1 MEFLIL
7 ATLILLNGFFSLS
20 EIAVVSSKTAR
31 LEQAKQSGNKG
42 AAFALRLLGNSE
54 NFLSAVQV
62 GITLVGIVTGL
73 YGGMSLAKYFVPMF
87 AYFDFLLPYADEIAL
102 IVTVVIITY
111 ISIVIGELV
120 PKTIALSN
128 PEKVACI
135 AAPPVYYF
143 SKVMFPFVKV
153 LSVSTT
159 FINNILGVK
168 KANVQYTETELRQML
183 KTASHE
189 GVIEKEQTYFH
200 ENIFYFADKKAKHL
214 MTHRTEIEWIDL
226 DETREEAHRTIEKTH
241 HSRMLCA
248 RGDLDH
254 CEGILFVKDYYKALS
269 EKRNFALTDLV
280 AQAAVVPENADA
292 SQVLDL
298 LRTHETHVC
307 FVLNEYGGFEGLI
320 TMHDI
325 MESIVGDVP
334 DEGEAYEPNVFVRED
349 KSVLVSGDAPV
360 ETLSEVIE
368 GLSFDFETI
377 DYSTVAGFVFELI
390 NKIPQLGDKVDYLD
404 YTIEIVDLDGNRIDK
419 ILIYKNEITNEES
432 ED

>member
-7 ATLILLNGFFSLS
+7 TILILLNGFFSLS
-20 EIAVVSSKTAR
+20 EIAIVSSKTAR
-31 LEQAKQSGNKG
+31 LEEAKQKGSKG
-42 AAFALRLLGNSE
+42 AQFALRLLDNSE

-62 GITLVGIVTGL
+62 GITLVGIITGL
-73 YGGMSLAKYFVPMF
+73 YGGMSLAKYFEPLF
-87 AYFDFLLPYADEIAL
+87 AYFAFLAPYANQIAMAA
-102 IVTVVIITY
+102 TVILITY
-111 ISIVIGELV
+111 VSIVLGELV

-128 PEKVACI
+128 PEKVAGI
-135 AAPPVYYF
+135 AAPLVFYF

-153 LSVSTT
+153 LSVSTQ
-159 FINNILGVK
+159 FINNLLGVK
-168 KANVQYTETELRQML
+168 KASVQYTETELRQML

-189 GVIEKEQTYFH
+189 GVIEKEQNSFH
-200 ENIFYFADKKAKHL
+200 EKIFYFADKKAKHL

-226 DETREEAHRTIEKTH
+226 DETLEAAHQTIEKTH

-254 CEGILFVKDYYKALS
+254 YEGILLVKDYFRNLS
-269 EKRNFALTDLV
+269 RKQDFMLTDLV
-280 AQAAVVPENADA
+280 TAAAVVPENADA

-325 MESIVGDVP
+325 MESIVGDIP
-334 DEGEAYEPNVFVRED
+334 DEGEVYEPNVFVRED

-390 NKIPQLGDKVDYLD
+390 NKIPQLGDKVNYLD

-419 ILIYKNEITNEES
+419 ILIYKNEFF
-432 ED
+432 EDRD